1 MSCWQVPGSSWVR
14 WLGGCW
20 LTWRWEWLS
29 GRRRRRW
36 ACAGSGGG
44 PAGTRSLGTAGR
56 WPPSTGSHSSSSR
69 SHDALCCSHE
79 NHGPVK
85 ANLWYLD
92 SGEGLSSVC
101 DKWNKEIFKETIN
114 VKMNK
119 WEINWFILLCSLNP
133 QSTHL
138 VPRYCLH
145 PLKRYIMFQNGIHWK
160 YNRITIYK
168 IPRKCSIWGLTVGP
182 GRSLLRARVTWYY
195 WLWVMFKM
203 IDDLYSPF
211 LHKRFCC
218 GCRRSCAKNWN
229 VLDATGPAQVDQDEV
244 ILKQ

>member
-1 MSCWQVPGSSWVR
+1 MENFIEIKHRIKMSCWQVPGSSWAR

-20 LTWRWEWLS
+20 LTSPWGWQS
-29 GRRRRRW
+29 ARRRRRW

-69 SHDALCCSHE
+69 GHDALCCSHE

-182 GRSLLRARVTWYY
+182 GRSLLRAKVTWYII
-195 WLWVMFKM
+195 WVMFK
-203 IDDLYSPF
+203 IIEDF
-211 LHKRFCC
+211 
-218 GCRRSCAKNWN
+218 
-229 VLDATGPAQVDQDEV
+229 
-244 ILKQ
+244 